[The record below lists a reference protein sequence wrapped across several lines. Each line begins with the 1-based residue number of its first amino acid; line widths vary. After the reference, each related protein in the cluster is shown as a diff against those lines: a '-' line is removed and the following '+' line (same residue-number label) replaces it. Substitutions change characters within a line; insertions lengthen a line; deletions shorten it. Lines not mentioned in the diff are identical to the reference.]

1 MKKVVTVGGGT
12 GHYSILRGLKNYD
25 LDLTAVV
32 SVVDNGG
39 STGELRTDF
48 GILAP
53 GDIRNCLVALSDETE
68 LRDLARLFEY
78 RFPLKSKRL
87 GNHNVGN
94 IILAALTDLCGDM
107 AAAVKVVSKILRIRG
122 RVLPVSLDSVELYG
136 RTRAGRVLEGQL
148 EVSYP
153 ERKDHIDELWLKP
166 AAEVYADCA
175 DALRSADLLVI
186 CPGDLYGSVL
196 PSFLTRGVRE
206 ALHSSRARI
215 AYVCNL
221 VTKQGTYGFKTSDF
235 ARELTRYCGRRPDF
249 VIYNTKRPSRV
260 VVDKYRK
267 EASYFVEPDLPV
279 LRTLCGRAL
288 GANLLLE
295 YDSGDKRIVRHDSER
310 TARMIIDLLRG

>member
-1 MKKVVTVGGGT
+1 MKKVVTLGGGT

-68 LRDLARLFEY
+68 IRDLARLFEY
-78 RFPLKSKRL
+78 RFSKKSRRL

-94 IILAALTDLCGDM
+94 LILAALTDLCGDM
-107 AAAVKVVSKILRIRG
+107 AAASKVASKILRTRG
-122 RVLPVSLDSVELYG
+122 RVLPVSLDASTLYA
-136 RTRAGRVLEGQL
+136 RTRGGKVLKGQL
-148 EVSYP
+148 AVSYP
-153 ERKDHIDELWLKP
+153 EKRERIDELWLKP
-166 AAEVYADCA
+166 AADIYAGTA
-175 DALRSADLLVI
+175 DALREADLVLI

-196 PSFLTRGVRE
+196 PNMITRGMCEVLR
-206 ALHSSRARI
+206 SCRARI

-221 VTKQGTYGFKTSDF
+221 VTKQGSYDFSASDF
-235 ARELTRYCGRRPDF
+235 VREFIRYSGRRPDF
-249 VIYNTKRPSRV
+249 VLYNTQKPSRE

-267 EASYFVEPDLPV
+267 EASYFVAPDLWV
-279 LRTLCGRAL
+279 LRSLCGRAI
-288 GANLLLE
+288 GAKLLQE
-295 YDSGDKRIVRHDSER
+295 HDSGDKRIVRHNSDL
-310 TARMIIDLLRG
+310 TARLIIDILRG